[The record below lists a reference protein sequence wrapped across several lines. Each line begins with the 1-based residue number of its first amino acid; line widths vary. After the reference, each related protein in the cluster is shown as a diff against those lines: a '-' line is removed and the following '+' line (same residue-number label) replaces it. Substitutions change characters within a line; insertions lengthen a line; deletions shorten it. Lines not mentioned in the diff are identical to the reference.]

1 MCWRIKYLEYYVTP
15 TFDEENIDSDDID
28 LRKLRHSTVENIGN
42 NIINFGQKC
51 RESGISKVIISSV
64 LVKNNIKVTKFVR
77 QLNDILRNLCL
88 VMNDFYFISND
99 NITRDFICQD
109 GVHLNKDGTCILT
122 GYFVDFVNAINNF

>member
-1 MCWRIKYLEYYVTP
+1 MKK
-15 TFDEENIDSDDID
+15 NIDSDDID
-28 LRKLRHSTVENIGN
+28 LRKLRYNTVENIGN
-42 NIINFGQKC
+42 NMINISQKC
-51 RESGISKVIISSV
+51 GESGISKVIISSV

-88 VMNDFYFISND
+88 VVNDFYFILKD

-122 GYFVDFVNAINNF
+122 GYFLDFVNAINNF